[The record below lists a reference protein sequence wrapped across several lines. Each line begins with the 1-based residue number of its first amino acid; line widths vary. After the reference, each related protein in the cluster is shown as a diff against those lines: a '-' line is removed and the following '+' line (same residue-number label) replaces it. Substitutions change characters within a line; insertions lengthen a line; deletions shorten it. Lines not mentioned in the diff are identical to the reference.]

1 MIELKDGW
9 QLHQDTSPDW
19 LFFHVVAPSHR
30 AMGEPPIAEAVAHE
44 VANTGIR
51 RVVMDFSGN
60 VMLFSYLVGQIISL
74 HKRLLLEGGAFR
86 ICGLSEENA
95 DVLKVL
101 HLNDRL
107 PNYRDRGAAVM
118 GHL

>member
-9 QLHQDTSPDW
+9 QLHVDTSPDW

-30 AMGEPPIAEAVAHE
+30 AMGEPPIAEAVARE
-44 VANTGIR
+44 VSTNGIK
-51 RVVMDFSGN
+51 RVVMDFSDN
-60 VMLFSYLVGQIISL
+60 VMLFSYLVGQIVSL

-86 ICGLSEENA
+86 ICSLDHENA
-95 DVLKVL
+95 DVLRVL

-118 GHL
+118 GQL

>member
-9 QLHQDTSPDW
+9 QLHVDTSPDW
-19 LFFHVVAPSHR
+19 LFFHLVAPSHR
-30 AMGEPPIAEAVAHE
+30 AMGEPSIAEAVARE
-44 VANTGIR
+44 VANSGIK
-51 RVVMDFSGN
+51 RVVMDFNGN
-60 VMLFSYLVGQIISL
+60 VMLFSYLVGQIVSL

-95 DVLKVL
+95 DVLRVL

-107 PNYRDRGAAVM
+107 PNYHDRGAAVM
-118 GHL
+118 GQL

>member
-1 MIELKDGW
+1 MIELRDGW
-9 QLHQDTSPDW
+9 QLQQDTSPDW

-30 AMGEPPIAEAVAHE
+30 AMGDPAIAEAVARE
-44 VANTGIR
+44 VASTGIK
-51 RVVMDFSGN
+51 RVVMDFNGN
-60 VMLFSYLVGQIISL
+60 VMLFSYLVGQIVSL

-86 ICGLSEENA
+86 VCSLSEENA
-95 DVLKVL
+95 DVLRVL
-101 HLNDRL
+101 HLDDRL

>member
-30 AMGEPPIAEAVAHE
+30 AMGEPPIAEAVALE
-44 VANTGIR
+44 VANTGTR

-74 HKRLLLEGGAFR
+74 HKRLLMEGGAFR

>member
-9 QLHQDTSPDW
+9 ELHLDASPDW

-30 AMGEPPIAEAVAHE
+30 AMGEPPIAEAVARE
-44 VANTGIR
+44 TTTSGIK

-60 VMLFSYLVGQIISL
+60 VMLFSYLVGQIVVL

-86 ICGLSEENA
+86 VCGLSHENA
-95 DVLKVL
+95 DVLRVL

-118 GHL
+118 GEL

>member
-9 QLHQDTSPDW
+9 QLHQDTSADW
-19 LFFHVVAPSHR
+19 LFFHLVAPSHR
-30 AMGEPPIAEAVAHE
+30 AMGDPPIAEAVARE
-44 VANTGIR
+44 VSNTGIK
-51 RVVMDFSGN
+51 RVVMDFGGN
-60 VMLFSYLVGQIISL
+60 VMLFSYLVGQIVSL

-118 GHL
+118 GQL